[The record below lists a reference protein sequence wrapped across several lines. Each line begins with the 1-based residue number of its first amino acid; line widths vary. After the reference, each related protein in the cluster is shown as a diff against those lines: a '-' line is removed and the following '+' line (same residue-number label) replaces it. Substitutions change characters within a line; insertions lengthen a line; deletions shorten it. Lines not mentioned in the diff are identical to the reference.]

1 MSVHSRST
9 LLLIGVS
16 HRNTRLAEREA
27 LALSLD
33 ERMSL
38 QHDWCRSGEAD
49 ECFVLATCN
58 RSEFY
63 AVSGDPLRA
72 EASLRSALARLR
84 GPDAL
89 GFVTHR
95 YRRTNRDASR
105 HLLRVAAGLDS
116 MVLGDVQILGQVR
129 DAYQV
134 ARQANAIGPALD
146 RLLQRALC
154 TGRRARAET
163 GIATGNASMPSAA
176 ISLLRSE
183 LGTLANR
190 DIAVIGAGETG
201 RLLVTNAM
209 TDRGVRL
216 TVINR
221 SLARAARLAED
232 VGACAAGLDA
242 LPEVLAQVDAVV
254 CGTAAPGTLVS
265 AADVSRAMAQ
275 RGGRHLLL
283 VDLAVPRDV
292 DAHAAGVAGVTL
304 HTVDALQRVVDGT
317 RRRRAAEIP
326 AVESIVDQELTRLE
340 TYGARSRAAIQPRAV
355 YDNSRAFLYSA

>member
-1 MSVHSRST
+1 VSVHSGRT

-16 HRNTRLAEREA
+16 HRSTSLAEREA

-38 QHDWCRSGEAD
+38 QRDWCRSGEAD
-49 ECFVLATCN
+49 ECFVLTTCN

-63 AVSGDPLRA
+63 VVSGDPPRA
-72 EASLRSALARLR
+72 EATLRRALARLR
-84 GPDAL
+84 GWDAL
-89 GFVTHR
+89 GSVTHR
-95 YRRTNRDASR
+95 YRRLNREASR

-129 DAYQV
+129 DAYQA
-134 ARQANAIGPALD
+134 ARQANAIGPALH
-146 RLLQRALC
+146 RLVQRALC

-163 GIATGNASMPSAA
+163 RIATGNASMPSAV
-176 ISLLRSE
+176 ISLLRAE
-183 LGTLANR
+183 LGTLADR

-201 RLLVTNAM
+201 RLLATNAM

-221 SLARAARLAED
+221 SLARAARLAEE
-232 VGACAAGLDA
+232 VGARAAALDA
-242 LPEVLAQVDAVV
+242 LPDVLAQADAVV
-254 CGTAAPGTLVS
+254 CATAAPGTVIS
-265 AADVSRAMAQ
+265 TADVGRAMAR
-275 RGGRHLLL
+275 RGGRPLLL

-292 DAHAAGVAGVTL
+292 DPHAARVAGVTL
-304 HTVDALQRVVDGT
+304 HTVDAVQRVVDGT
-317 RRRRAAEIP
+317 RIRRAAEIP

-340 TYGARSRAAIQPRAV
+340 ICGARARTAVLPSAV
-355 YDNSRAFLYSA
+355 YDSPRVAVLSV